1 VLEHEIAKLR
11 VKALIDMELVKNG
24 VKGWIYARNSEARVG
39 LDNNFVRLKKGK
51 KGKT

>member
-11 VKALIDMELVKNG
+11 VKALIDIELVKKG
-24 VKGWIYARNSEARVG
+24 VGGWIYAPNSEVRVG
-39 LDNNFVRLKKGK
+39 LDNNYVRLKKGK